1 MKRLRDI
8 CRQNGRLREF
18 NRSARRVYAHD
29 IIYLGSL
36 VLNNRKWVLAQE
48 IHIFRHCLRSAIRT
62 SALILL
68 NTYTGGFLVRF
79 LDKVGKTTFPK
90 NSMGE
95 FGWFFAHCHGIYA
108 LLVCNI
114 YIIHNLKR
122 WEQEEETLGFPDCGR
137 QEKRLFEEFW
147 VWQGQQLRSSINPFL
162 SRPSKLFTLSS
173 LVSNP
178 GDKIFTLVTLELSK
192 SCIATPKTK
201 LKMQRRLK
209 TRWTSQH
216 LIHNCEALTLSVFSS

>member
-1 MKRLRDI
+1 MMAIIVSRIIKLNLEFIMKRLRDI

-18 NRSARRVYAHD
+18 NRSARRLNAHD

-36 VLNNRKWVLAQE
+36 VLNDRKWVLAQE
-48 IHIFRHCLRSAIRT
+48 IHIFRHCLRS
-62 SALILL
+62 L

-95 FGWFFAHCHGIYA
+95 FGCQGVYA
-108 LLVCNI
+108 LVCNI
-114 YIIHNLKR
+114 YIIHSLKR
-122 WEQEEETLGFPDCGR
+122 WEQEEGTLGFPDCGR

-178 GDKIFTLVTLELSK
+178 GDKIFTLFTFELSK

-201 LKMQRRLK
+201 LKICKGVWKPDELVN
-209 TRWTSQH
+209 T
-216 LIHNCEALTLSVFSS
+216 